1 MSKLCPNQPTVSV
14 SEANKFQTVVISV
27 APLFELKWI
36 FISNA
41 IISLSWH
48 YVNTLLNWWK
58 FVRYDLLGTNFK
70 NIIPPLCYEPTERI
84 LSAQTTLLK
93 FGHSEKG
100 TQFEKTF
107 HIEFD
112 ATEQHQILS
121 GRFFQI
127 LCPSQNVQTL
137 RRCPL
142 RTQTVSILNLT
153 WYPLATLASQKDLPI
168 GVFQQS
174 TVGTLWLIIYS
185 IRIIFYLYA
194 SYVYCT
200 VYNDIANI
208 NRKNIH

>member
-1 MSKLCPNQPTVSV
+1 MDILRRAHN
-14 SEANKFQTVVISV
+14 
-27 APLFELKWI
+27 LK
-36 FISNA
+36 
-41 IISLSWH
+41 
-48 YVNTLLNWWK
+48 
-58 FVRYDLLGTNFK
+58 
-70 NIIPPLCYEPTERI
+70 
-84 LSAQTTLLK
+84 
-93 FGHSEKG
+93 
-100 TQFEKTF
+100 KTF

-174 TVGTLWLIIYS
+174 TGGTSMWQLCVTMMSWVCLFTNRLSATRKMKVKTMGTTEILRRIWLFSTNKIESFKSVSKQPSQLIVELNS
-185 IRIIFYLYA
+185 
-194 SYVYCT
+194 S
-200 VYNDIANI
+200 
-208 NRKNIH
+208 